1 MTRKP
6 VSLVALLLV
15 GLGAVGPAATAQ
27 YYPYRLVDLD
37 VTTEDSLGWSIS
49 DDGAQIAGVRN
60 PEAFVWQDG
69 SGFRML
75 GMLPGYTFS
84 YARGLDAAGNACGY
98 SGWEVLGSEPA
109 RAVRFKTDGTVE
121 NLGTLGGQFSLGY
134 EMNRAGK
141 IVGSAGTQPHTTDWH
156 AFLWQDGVGMIDL
169 YPGTVDSHA
178 RDISEFDVVA
188 GFLGINHAFRWDAT
202 HGLVDLDAPKGYPNS
217 FAFGINSAGQVCGN
231 ASSASANA
239 EVMVRY
245 TDGVGWQVLGG
256 VGEHN
261 IAFKINDFG
270 QVVGR
275 GALPGATSEAMLYT
289 DGFGLQELGTL
300 IDPALGWNLRG
311 AHDINERGQITG
323 YGRIIATGETHGF
336 RLDPNFFVSYGE
348 GFAGSGGHV
357 PVLGG
362 FGVPVAG
369 NTVQL
374 MIAEGNANG
383 TGLLLMAP
391 SPGSVPFGPG
401 SFLLGTPIILAAV
414 VPLDSNRQAYLM
426 GTLPGNTPSGVSVY
440 FQFASLDPG
449 GPNGSIVLSNGLE
462 MIFP

>member
-1 MTRKP
+1 
-6 VSLVALLLV
+6 
-15 GLGAVGPAATAQ
+15 
-27 YYPYRLVDLD
+27 
-37 VTTEDSLGWSIS
+37 
-49 DDGAQIAGVRN
+49 
-60 PEAFVWQDG
+60 
-69 SGFRML
+69 
-75 GMLPGYTFS
+75 
-84 YARGLDAAGNACGY
+84 
-98 SGWEVLGSEPA
+98 
-109 RAVRFKTDGTVE
+109 
-121 NLGTLGGQFSLGY
+121 
-134 EMNRAGK
+134 
-141 IVGSAGTQPHTTDWH
+141 
-156 AFLWQDGVGMIDL
+156 
-169 YPGTVDSHA
+169 
-178 RDISEFDVVA
+178 
-188 GFLGINHAFRWDAT
+188 
-202 HGLVDLDAPKGYPNS
+202 
-217 FAFGINSAGQVCGN
+217 
-231 ASSASANA
+231 
-239 EVMVRY
+239 
-245 TDGVGWQVLGG
+245 VLGG